1 MNNNEKQYEDDIL
14 NDDLP
19 GNNARYKLKH
29 RNDVRLNYDS
39 DSSLEDYRDDQEDK
53 RINDNDKEEESND
66 DMFASDEDDKDG
78 DDKEDRIKD
87 TEIVDGLQHTEAFE
101 KDEFDNPINDNYK
114 LNPIYESEDDNESNE
129 DNKSGQIN
137 KTKIDYYTNIEHM
150 DYVESAA
157 HLAKNKLAPKIE
169 AFDLHEETDEGN
181 FDENGN
187 FIRNN
192 YDDDDDNQ
200 DEWMDLKKGDIE
212 RAKKAQLERNRLDKE
227 RRMKESAD
235 EFIPIN
241 RILSDL
247 IELLEPVET
256 PMEALTRFSPPKK
269 SRSKKKVHNIEKDQE
284 RKKIVIRLTDL
295 CDKLINKKGVVDAYE
310 LTREELMRRYK
321 QETGN
326 DYNQES
332 RGQKRTREDYEDNNE
347 NDDYGDRIWEFKWI
361 GQDEIHGPY
370 SEFEMY
376 HWSKDYFQDSVV
388 VRKIGE
394 TGFKPIINVNFDLNN
409 IS

>member
-1 MNNNEKQYEDDIL
+1 M
-14 NDDLP
+14 
-19 GNNARYKLKH
+19 
-29 RNDVRLNYDS
+29 
-39 DSSLEDYRDDQEDK
+39 
-53 RINDNDKEEESND
+53 DN
-66 DMFASDEDDKDG
+66 
-78 DDKEDRIKD
+78 
-87 TEIVDGLQHTEAFE
+87 
-101 KDEFDNPINDNYK
+101 
-114 LNPIYESEDDNESNE
+114 
-129 DNKSGQIN
+129 
-137 KTKIDYYTNIEHM
+137 
-150 DYVESAA
+150 VESAA

-169 AFDLHEETDEGN
+169 AFDLHEEADVGN

-200 DEWMDLKKGDIE
+200 DEWMDLKKSDIE

-256 PMEALTRFSPPKK
+256 PMEALTRFSPPRK

-284 RKKIVIRLTDL
+284 RKKMVIRLTDL

-310 LTREELMRRYK
+310 LAREELMRRYK

-347 NDDYGDRIWEFKWI
+347 NDDYGDRIWEFKWN

-394 TGFKPIINVNFDLNN
+394 TGFKPIINVDFDLNN